1 MNRNTKNKQ
10 NARKIYRSQNARIKA
25 ITETTMIVGIDIGS
39 EKHDARA
46 FN

>member
-25 ITETTMIVGIDIGS
+25 MLLFTHHVDKERPIV
-39 EKHDARA
+39 
-46 FN
+46 